1 MDSRKCQTSTASP
14 AEPGEL
20 PVGLGGGSEGA
31 PKPNAFPR
39 RVILQATKT
48 RGRITPTSFGWKEIG
63 MADRKQFSNVV
74 APDAE
79 LVRLLDSTRDVQ
91 VTDEQLR
98 EQRMSFAFGNAQHTL
113 DITRD
118 SVVRSS
124 ESMRLRA

>member
-1 MDSRKCQTSTASP
+1 
-14 AEPGEL
+14 
-20 PVGLGGGSEGA
+20 
-31 PKPNAFPR
+31 
-39 RVILQATKT
+39 
-48 RGRITPTSFGWKEIG
+48 

-113 DITRD
+113 DIMRD